1 MYDDTGY
8 SDSEEEPSD
17 EACMDFVSDGEC
29 TARTHH
35 AQPTRWLLIDAKKLV
50 QVQARQPLPAVSP
63 GLSVLVPSAPDTEG
77 VLFQHPCCFPA

>member
-8 SDSEEEPSD
+8 SESEEEPSN

-50 QVQARQPLPAVSP
+50 QVQVRQPLPAVTP
-63 GLSVLVPSAPDTEG
+63 GSRSG
-77 VLFQHPCCFPA
+77 SYCK